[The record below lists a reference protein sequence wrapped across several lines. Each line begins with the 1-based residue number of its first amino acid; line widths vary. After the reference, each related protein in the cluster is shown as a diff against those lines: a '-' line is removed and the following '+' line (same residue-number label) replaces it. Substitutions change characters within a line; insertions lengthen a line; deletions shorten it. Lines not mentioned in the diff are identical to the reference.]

1 MKNKKLIKKLSLA
14 SAIAATAV
22 SLCACSSGANTATA
36 DYKYEMA
43 GAGDYY
49 YDDEPM
55 YAEENGAY
63 IDDYE
68 AYDEGG
74 VGVQS
79 LSSPINENQASA
91 SVAKNRKL
99 IKTVDLSIETIN
111 YDETIANLKQRI
123 ESFGGYIENEYS
135 YNGSIYNN
143 SSKKQNK
150 YCNITVRVPDD
161 SLDAFISDVSGIG
174 NVTQKTTSTQDV
186 TLNYVD
192 TESKK
197 QMYLAEQESLL
208 DLLEHAETVED
219 IAYLTERL
227 TEVRYNIES
236 MESSLRLYDD
246 LVDYA
251 TVNFSINE
259 VSVLTP
265 TVVVEKTPAEELK
278 EGFKTSVSDVLIG
291 TRDFFMNLIIRSP
304 YIIRGLICLAIPV
317 LIIFVIVKIIIASVK
332 KKHKK
337 DYENYKAMK
346 EDKKEV
352 KDSKETKDSK
362 ESNETKEIKESKESK
377 E

>member
-1 MKNKKLIKKLSLA
+1 MKNKKLIKKLSLT

-22 SLCACSSGANTATA
+22 SLCACSSGANSATA

-49 YDDEPM
+49 MADEPM
-55 YAEENGAY
+55 EFATENSAY
-63 IDDYE
+63 YEDYE
-68 AYDEGG
+68 LYDEGG
-74 VGVQS
+74 FGVQS
-79 LSSPINENQASA
+79 LSAPINENQATA

-123 ESFGGYIENEYS
+123 ESFGGYIETEYS
-135 YNGSIYNN
+135 YNGSLYSN
-143 SSKKQNK
+143 SKKQNK

-161 SLDAFISDVSGIG
+161 TLDAFISDVSGIG

-259 VSVLTP
+259 VQVLTP

-317 LIIFVIVKIIIASVK
+317 LIIFIIVRIIIASVK

-346 EDKKEV
+346 EDKKEE
-352 KDSKETKDSK
+352 KDSKETK
-362 ESNETKEIKESKESK
+362 ETKESKDTKESKE
-377 E
+377 